1 MNIKTLTIFVLS
13 LALSSCAFME
23 VEDRYAPGTP
33 FSSYK
38 NYHWVQAIEEATTT
52 ATTTTTTAETETA
65 IDENTDKLIRSKIN
79 QALANKG
86 FKESLVEKPDFLIN
100 YQFITQQRT
109 AVNQPGRPFGHLGY
123 KYAVS
128 MDVESYSYRTGSLIL
143 DVIDPQSKE
152 VVWQGHVYGFMDV
165 NKDPKKQQ
173 ERLDKA
179 IRMLVSKF
187 PPKQ

>member
-1 MNIKTLTIFVLS
+1 MNIKSLAVFVLS

-23 VEDRYAPGTP
+23 VDHKYAPGTP
-33 FSSYK
+33 FSTYKSYQ
-38 NYHWVQAIEEATTT
+38 WVPVINEEEA
-52 ATTTTTTAETETA
+52 ATTSAETETV
-65 IDENTDKLIRSKIN
+65 IDAETDNLIRNKIN

-86 FKESLVEKPDFLIN
+86 FTEATGDKPDFLIN

-128 MDVESYSYRTGSLIL
+128 MDVESYAYRTGSLIL

-165 NKDPKKQQ
+165 HKDPKKQQ

-179 IRMLVSKF
+179 VRMLVSKF
-187 PPKQ
+187 PP